1 MDDARVIL
9 KVGAAGGSVTL
20 LGRPME
26 NGEWQFVRRAIDQ
39 TGDLLGGTDA
49 KQRSDSP
56 GLEWVDSW
64 SEALGLMDRYP
75 WARLHPLVVH
85 WEFVEPL
92 RTAVAERLALI
103 SDGRER
109 ELAREKWERVIS
121 AAEFK
126 TQ

>member
-1 MDDARVIL
+1 VDGGAVIL

-20 LGRPME
+20 LGRPIE
-26 NGEWQFVRRAIDQ
+26 TGEWQFAHLTVDQ
-39 TGDLLGGTDA
+39 TEDLLGGTGT
-49 KQRSDSP
+49 KQRPDSP

-64 SEALGLMDRYP
+64 SEALALMDRYP
-75 WARLHPLVVH
+75 WARLHPLAVH
-85 WEFVEPL
+85 PEFVEPL
-92 RTAVAERLALI
+92 RTAVAERLARI
-103 SDGRER
+103 SDRRER